1 MDEKTGSNV
10 VEVGVDLSEFYMSVE
25 WDILEVPA
33 VRNEKFYTCCDEPYL
48 DITFNITMRRK
59 TLFYTVNIIIPCM
72 GISFLTVLTF
82 YLPSDSGEKV
92 TLSISILISLHVFF
106 LLVVEIIPPT
116 SLVVP
121 LLGKYLIFAMILV
134 SISICVTVVVLNVH
148 FRSPQTHKMAP
159 WVKRVFIHILPRL
172 LVMRRPQYQFEA
184 NRWFTPATV
193 MLRSLQDDDMTCYG
207 PFQAAPCPDDVA
219 AHRQQQ
225 QHLQQHPPH
234 ANKRATVLA
243 GLEGH
248 ESPSDG
254 SHPRTPSKEDL
265 SPLSLLDGGHFG
277 GSCLIHG
284 PGAIRDQPD
293 EEMRET
299 LSDREDAAGCCS
311 VSRSCGGGGNRPTS
325 PGTVQA
331 PPGQILV
338 PLPQQRFSHA
348 HCPPQVH
355 RSCFCVR
362 FIAEHTK
369 MLEDSTK
376 VKEDWKY
383 VAMVLDRLFLWIFTL
398 AVLVGTAGI
407 ILQAPTLYDDRIPID
422 KRFADVVRNATPVRC
437 PPPN

>member
-1 MDEKTGSNV
+1 MDEKSGSNIV
-10 VEVGVDLSEFYMSVE
+10 DVGVDLSEFYMSVE

-134 SISICVTVVVLNVH
+134 SIRYPDLASSSFDTTRDDQ
-148 FRSPQTHKMAP
+148 FY
-159 WVKRVFIHILPRL
+159 FLPRFL
-172 LVMRRPQYQFEA
+172 FMKRPPYVENHRKMLSKDLHACFYPYYSTTTL
-184 NRWFTPATV
+184 NRIARFT
-193 MLRSLQDDDMTCYG
+193 S
-207 PFQAAPCPDDVA
+207 
-219 AHRQQQ
+219 
-225 QHLQQHPPH
+225 
-234 ANKRATVLA
+234 
-243 GLEGH
+243 
-248 ESPSDG
+248 
-254 SHPRTPSKEDL
+254 RTPSKEDL
-265 SPLSLLDGGHFG
+265 SPSSLSGTGPFG
-277 GSCLIHG
+277 GSCQIHG
-284 PGAIRDQPD
+284 PVQLPLSESEELSMSTAADTAVPSGLKSPAFKQP
-293 EEMRET
+293 
-299 LSDREDAAGCCS
+299 A
-311 VSRSCGGGGNRPTS
+311 
-325 PGTVQA
+325 
-331 PPGQILV
+331 
-338 PLPQQRFSHA
+338 FSHSV
-348 HCPPQVH
+348 CSTEIH

-398 AVLVGTAGI
+398 AVLAGTAGI

-422 KRFADVVRNATPVRC
+422 KTFDELATSTVVRC
-437 PPPN
+437 PPQ

>member
-1 MDEKTGSNV
+1 MDEKQGSNV

-33 VRNEKFYTCCDEPYL
+33 VRNERFYTCCDEPYL

-148 FRSPQTHKMAP
+148 FRSPQTHRMAP

-172 LVMRRPQYQFEA
+172 LVMRRPQYQFETTSKYLST
-184 NRWFTPATV
+184 NHFILV
-193 MLRSLQDDDMTCYG
+193 EKSKHKLQSCFY
-207 PFQAAPCPDDVA
+207 PFQTTQSDDELV
-219 AHRQQQ
+219 HSK
-225 QHLQQHPPH
+225 HDL
-234 ANKRATVLA
+234 
-243 GLEGH
+243 
-248 ESPSDG
+248 
-254 SHPRTPSKEDL
+254 PRSRTISKEDL
-265 SPLSLLDGGHFG
+265 SPGSLTDGGPFG
-277 GSCLIHG
+277 GSCQIHG
-284 PGAIRDQPD
+284 PVSLLSGES
-293 EEMRET
+293 EEIT
-299 LSDREDAAGCCS
+299 LSALTTEDS
-311 VSRSCGGGGNRPTS
+311 KS
-325 PGTVQA
+325 PVLHNPA
-331 PPGQILV
+331 
-338 PLPQQRFSHA
+338 FSHSA
-348 HCPPQVH
+348 CPPVMH
-355 RSCFCVR
+355 KSCFCVR

-369 MLEDSTK
+369 MQEDSTK

-422 KRFADVVRNATPVRC
+422 KKFSEFATTTVVRC
-437 PPPN
+437 PPPQ